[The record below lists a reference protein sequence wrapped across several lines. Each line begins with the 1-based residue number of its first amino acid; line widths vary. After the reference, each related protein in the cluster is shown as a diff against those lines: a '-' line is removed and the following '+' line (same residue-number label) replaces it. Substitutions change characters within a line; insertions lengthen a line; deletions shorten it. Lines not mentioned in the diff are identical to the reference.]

1 MTLSKAQQN
10 MACAAL
16 SIKRGETSAEYSP
29 DAAEMAASTDEE
41 TLAKW
46 CGADTLESD
55 QGGQL

>member
-1 MTLSKAQQN
+1 METSKAQQN
-10 MACAAL
+10 IACAAL
-16 SIKRGETSAEYSP
+16 SIKRGETSAEFNP

-46 CGADTLESD
+46 CGAPAQESD

>member
-1 MTLSKAQQN
+1 METSKAQQN
-10 MACAAL
+10 IACAAL

-46 CGADTLESD
+46 CGAPAQESD

>member
-1 MTLSKAQQN
+1 METSKAQQN
-10 MACAAL
+10 IACAAL

-46 CGADTLESD
+46 CGADTLENE